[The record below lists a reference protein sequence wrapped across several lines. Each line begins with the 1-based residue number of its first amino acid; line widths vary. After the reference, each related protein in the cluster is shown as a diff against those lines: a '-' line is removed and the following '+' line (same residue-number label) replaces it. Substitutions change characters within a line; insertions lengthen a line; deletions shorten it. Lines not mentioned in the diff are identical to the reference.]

1 MNRLN
6 RLKPFKTEIIL
17 AVLLL
22 LTMIFGLI
30 PILVERL
37 YATGIYLF
45 TSKMLRF
52 LFGWLPFSIGDIG
65 YGLVIILIIYFL
77 YRLVVNMR
85 HKRINRKW
93 WVRQARR
100 SLRLAMAIYLVFQW
114 LWGLNYHRM
123 GSSFQLGIQPGPY
136 NKQELLQLADTL
148 NNRLVVLVTELN
160 AADTFEWKNFGNVR
174 HRCIEDY
181 SKAAKLFPFLTY
193 NQPSVKEMLVG
204 SVGGYGGFSG
214 YLNPFTGEAQLNGNL
229 PGFLRP
235 YVTCHEIGHQ
245 LGYAAEE
252 EANMV
257 GYLVG
262 KGSTNPA
269 FRYSVYHDLLTYA
282 SYEVKNL
289 DSNAFNTLMARVPPL
304 VKKHR
309 RQARDYYESFHNPL
323 QFLVN
328 QWYDL
333 YLKANS
339 QDKGLKSY
347 SYVTAWLIAYARK
360 YGWQNI

>member
-1 MNRLN
+1 M
-6 RLKPFKTEIIL
+6 
-17 AVLLL
+17 A
-22 LTMIFGLI
+22 FGLL

-37 YATGIYLF
+37 YATGIYVF
-45 TSKMLRF
+45 TSKFLRL

-65 YGLVIILIIYFL
+65 YGVVIVLIIYFIF
-77 YRLVVNMR
+77 RLIISR
-85 HKRINRKW
+85 RQKRINRKW
-93 WVRQARR
+93 WIRQ
-100 SLRLAMAIYLVFQW
+100 LRKFLRIGMAIYLVFQW

-136 NKQELLQLADTL
+136 NKQELLQPADTL
-148 NNRLVVLVTELN
+148 NSRLVRLVPQLN
-160 AADTFEWKNFGNVR
+160 ATDTFEWKSFGNVR
-174 HRCIEDY
+174 HRCIQDY
-181 SKAAKLFPFLTY
+181 SLAAKQFSFLAY
-193 NQPSVKEMLVG
+193 KEPSVKEMLIG
-204 SVGGYGGFSG
+204 SIGGYGGFSG

-257 GYLVG
+257 GYLVA
-262 KGSTNPA
+262 KGSSNPA
-269 FRYSVYHDLLTYA
+269 FRYSVYHDLLTMA
-282 SYEVKNL
+282 SYEVKHL
-289 DSNAFNTLMARVPPL
+289 DSSAFSHLMARVPPL
-304 VKKHR
+304 VKRHR
-309 RQARDYYESFHNPL
+309 RQARDYYDSFRSPVQL
-323 QFLVN
+323 LVN

-339 QDKGLKSY
+339 QDKGIKSY